1 MAGDFDAAARELSSA
16 FTARRSYCAPFLSV
30 IPVTGAAISTIG
42 TLVAPE
48 TLCATDGPA
57 ARLDELQ
64 FDLGEGPCWEA
75 LATGRPVLERDV
87 RTSTRDAWPAF
98 TEAIRGLP
106 VRGMFAFPLTI
117 GRMNVGVIDLYSEEP
132 TDLQDHHQRD
142 VTALADIAARQVL
155 RELVMRSGDEEEDG
169 VARGGEFSRRT
180 VHQATGMVL
189 AQLNVSAEDAMLI
202 LRAHAYASGR
212 TVRDVADDV
221 LARRLDF
228 ATGPGES
235 GEGR

>member
-1 MAGDFDAAARELSSA
+1 MADGFDAAARELSSA
-16 FTARRSYCAPFLSV
+16 FVARRSYCVPFLSV

-48 TLCATDGPA
+48 TLCATDAAA

-87 RTSTRDAWPAF
+87 RTSTRGAWPAF
-98 TEAIRGLP
+98 AEAIRDLP

-132 TDLQDHHQRD
+132 TELRDGHQRD
-142 VTALADIAARQVL
+142 AAALADIAARQIL
-155 RELVMRSGDEEEDG
+155 RELVMRSGDDEEDEPG
-169 VARGGEFSRRT
+169 NEFSRRS

-189 AQLNVSAEDAMLI
+189 AQLNVTPDDALMI
-202 LRAHAYASGR
+202 LRAHAFASGR
-212 TVRDVADDV
+212 SVRAVAADV

-228 ATGPGES
+228 ASGLGETE
-235 GEGR
+235 EGR